1 MKKIPSPFREG
12 ALRALPI
19 ALGYVP
25 VGFAYGVL
33 AVKAGIPPALAVLL
47 SITLYAGSGQFVF
60 VNLWAAGMGAASIAL
75 TVMVVNLRHL
85 LMSAALSPHL
95 TRLSLLQKCL
105 FAYEITDE
113 TFAMHISAFN
123 RGRPAN
129 LTTLFS
135 CNALSHAS
143 WVFGGAAGAVFGSLL
158 RDVRPYGLDYALIA
172 MFIALLAPMC
182 VRHLHTALAIFAMVL
197 SVALKLAGLGQ
208 WSVILATLAT
218 ATLGVLLAKRLEK
231 TL

>member
-1 MKKIPSPFREG
+1 MKNTPSAFREG
-12 ALRALPI
+12 AARALPI

-60 VNLWAAGMGAASIAL
+60 VNLWAAGVGAASIAL

-95 TRLSLLQKCL
+95 APLSRLQKCL
-105 FAYEITDE
+105 FAHEITDE
-113 TFAMHISAFN
+113 TFAMHIAAFN
-123 RGRPAN
+123 RGRPADP
-129 LTTLFS
+129 TTLFS
-135 CNALSHAS
+135 CNVLAHAS

-158 RDVRPYGLDYALIA
+158 RDVRPYGLDYALIS
-172 MFIALLAPMC
+172 MFIALLVPMC
-182 VRHLHTALAIFAMVL
+182 IQRLHAVLALFAMAL
-197 SVALKLAGLGQ
+197 SVGLKLAGLGQ
-208 WSVILATLAT
+208 WNVILATLIT
-218 ATLGVLLAKRLEK
+218 ATLGVILAKRSGRQL
-231 TL
+231 